1 MRFRDE
7 IDPNRGSG
15 RMSSV
20 AERELKE
27 LDDPAHPRRSLGPE
41 TELELVGER
50 VALAADD
57 ERQWCRGPT
66 HTAADS
72 GEPTCDSKGRP
83 IDMERDTPAIGVGL
97 GTTDRDFFDTGLPE
111 LDDLTTGID
120 DIGGDLL

>member
-1 MRFRDE
+1 MERDE
-7 IDPNRGSG
+7 LRSDKGSG
-15 RMSSV
+15 SLSRS
-20 AERELKE
+20 AERQVRE
-27 LDDPAHPRRSLGPE
+27 LDDPTHPRRHVGPE

-50 VALAADD
+50 VELAADD